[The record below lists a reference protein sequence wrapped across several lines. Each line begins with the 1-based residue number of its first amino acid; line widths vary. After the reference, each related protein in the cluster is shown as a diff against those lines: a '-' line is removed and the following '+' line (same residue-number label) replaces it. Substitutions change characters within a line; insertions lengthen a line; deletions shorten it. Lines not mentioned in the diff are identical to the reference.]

1 MQETRL
7 FFCGKASGRCGS
19 APKCGKVPAP
29 DTYTGVVHGF
39 GFAHDCINAFRGNRN
54 TTEETIGVKCI
65 YSHITTPLTDPQ
77 AVSAVSRAHSDHA
90 RRPDVALALDRISP
104 CSETCFGLHTMQ
116 AQCTQMHTHMC
127 YLQS

>member
-39 GFAHDCINAFRGNRN
+39 GFAHDCMNAFRGNRN

-65 YSHITTPLTDPQ
+65 SLYITTPLTDPQ
-77 AVSAVSRAHSDHA
+77 AVSVVFPAHSGHA
-90 RRPDVALALDRISP
+90 RRLDVANALERLSR
-104 CSETCFGLHTMQ
+104 CSENFLGLHTMQ

-127 YLQS
+127 YLQP